1 MSDIDLD
8 IVNTAQDW
16 LAKDGSVA
24 LATVIK
30 TWGSAPVPVGGQM
43 VVRGDG
49 RFQGSCS
56 GGCVEGDVIVESEEV
71 LETGTPQTLD
81 FGVDDDTA
89 WRAGL
94 PCGGQIRVFVERLQG
109 DAGDETLLKRI
120 ADARARRQA
129 VVVVKRLKD
138 GTRELVTEDDTL
150 EGPLAGEIAAA
161 FRSGASRIAA
171 GPDGDV
177 FLHAIVPSPRI
188 VIVGATHIGQVLVE
202 LAALANLEVRVV
214 DPRTAF
220 ATKERFPNVDL
231 ITEWPGEALQSIGLD
246 QHTAVVTLAHEAH
259 IDDEALKPALK
270 AGCFYVGAL
279 GSRRNHERRG
289 ERLLADGVSEEEF
302 KRIHGP
308 IGLDIS
314 AQSPPEIAISIIAE
328 IIAALRGPKN
338 EGPNGS

>member
-1 MSDIDLD
+1 MADIDLD

-16 LAKDGSVA
+16 LAEDGAVA

-43 VVRGDG
+43 VVRADG

-56 GGCVEGDVIVESEEV
+56 GGCVEGDVIVESEDV
-71 LETGTPQTLD
+71 LESGKPQTLD

-94 PCGGQIRVFVERLQG
+94 PCGGQIKVFVERLQR
-109 DAGDETLLKRI
+109 DAGDADLLAQISEGRSQR
-120 ADARARRQA
+120 RAM
-129 VVVVKRLKD
+129 VIKKRLD
-138 GTRELVTEDDTL
+138 NGSRELFVEGATI
-150 EGPLAGEIAAA
+150 EGPLADEIAGT
-161 FRSGASRIAA
+161 FFSGASRIVAS
-171 GPDGDV
+171 PDGEV
-177 FLHAIVPSPRI
+177 FLHALVPSPRI
-188 VIVGATHIGQVLVE
+188 IIVGATHIGQVLVE
-202 LAALANLEVRVV
+202 LAALSGLEVRVV

-231 ITEWPGEALQSIGLD
+231 ITEWPGEALADIGLD

-279 GSRRNHERRG
+279 GSRRNHERRR
-289 ERLLADGVSEEEF
+289 ERLLADDISDAEF
-302 KRIHGP
+302 ERIHGP
-308 IGLDIS
+308 IGLNIS
-314 AQSPPEIAISIIAE
+314 AQTPPEIAISIIAE
-328 IIAALRGPKN
+328 IISALHAPRNMGQN
-338 EGPNGS
+338 QA